1 MSAKVNRVWNC
12 NDPACVVYL
21 PPTQKQWWLLSAA
34 VIFQTISAGCTW
46 HFFFPPLIQWADL
59 FLCESGCRA
68 TSQFRNNSIT
78 DWQSECVTDLFLSAC
93 RSRLIFRKYF
103 LFIFFL
109 FTQGKNY
116 FVLKPVITLSCILCG
131 VHTNWV
137 DDSLCREQIQE
148 AMDKI
153 PLNPG
158 STLLDQRANDSCE
171 LISIGASQMCAL
183 LLLAFFIADKQWLQ
197 QPLCH
202 GF

>member
-1 MSAKVNRVWNC
+1 M
-12 NDPACVVYL
+12 
-21 PPTQKQWWLLSAA
+21 TQPVLFIYPHPKTVMATVCCCHFSNH
-34 VIFQTISAGCTW
+34 ISWMYMTL
-46 HFFFPPLIQWADL
+46 FFPPLIQWADL

-93 RSRLIFRKYF
+93 RSRLILENTFF
-103 LFIFFL
+103 FIFFL

-116 FVLKPVITLSCILCG
+116 FVLKPVITLSRILCG

-137 DDSLCREQIQE
+137 DVSLCREQIQE